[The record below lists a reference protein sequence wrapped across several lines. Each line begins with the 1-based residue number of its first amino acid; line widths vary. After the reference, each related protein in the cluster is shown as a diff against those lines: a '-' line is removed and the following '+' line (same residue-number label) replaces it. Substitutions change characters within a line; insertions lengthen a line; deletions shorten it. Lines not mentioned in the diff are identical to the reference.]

1 MTVEA
6 PTSLQRVWAALSFQE
21 SDRVPFFLLL
31 SLHGAKALGLGIRE
45 YFAKAEHV
53 AEGQLALQ
61 QRYGHDC
68 LYGFFYGAIDYEA
81 FGGEA
86 VYVDDGPPN
95 SGAPIIGKEILRLEV
110 PRVEDDP
117 RLTRVLTAL
126 SLMKAQVGDR
136 VPIIG
141 VVMAPFSLP
150 VMQLGFSRYLEL
162 LYERRDLFDAL
173 MRVNEAFCVAWANAQ
188 LAAGATAICYFD
200 PVCSPTM
207 IPVELARETGF
218 PVAQRTLG
226 RLQGPSATHLAS
238 GSTLPIVDDLVATGT
253 KIAGVSALEDLAAL
267 KRACQGKLTLLGNL
281 NGIEMCRWSAAE
293 AGAKTRAALSVGGP
307 GGGFIL
313 SDNHGEIPWQVPDAV
328 LEAIA
333 ETVREEGRYPLVGA
347 SARERSVDGEGGG

>member
-1 MTVEA
+1 MTTQ
-6 PTSLQRVWAALSFQE
+6 PPSSLERVLAALSFSE

-31 SLHGAKALGLGIRE
+31 SLHGAKALGLSIRD

-53 AEGQLALQ
+53 VEGQLALQ

-95 SGAPIIGKEILRLEV
+95 SGAPIIGRDLEQILHLEV
-110 PRVEDDP
+110 PRIEDDP
-117 RLTRVLTAL
+117 RLTRVLEAL
-126 SLMKAQVGDR
+126 SGMKARVGDT

-218 PVAQRTLG
+218 PVATRTLG
-226 RLQGPSATHLAS
+226 RLQGPAATHLAS
-238 GSTLPIVDDLVATGT
+238 GSTLPIVDDLVASGA
-253 KIAGVSALEDLAAL
+253 KIAGISALEDLTAL

-281 NGIEMCRWSAAE
+281 NGIEMCRWSTEEAAQ
-293 AGAKTRAALSVGGP
+293 KTRAALRVGGP

-333 ETVREEGRYPLVGA
+333 ETVRESGRYPL
-347 SARERSVDGEGGG
+347 DGLCDDDA